1 MTKCQDFAIHFY
13 NIHTL
18 VGQMQVKI
26 RVSVSMNYCHRINYV
41 FKKEYKTIKHTFT
54 PPPPKKRR
62 RPNIEISLILLG
74 IQHSFTVK
82 AAVCFVF
89 SFLKVYT
96 YFKNIR
102 KSSVYLYLSF
112 YMTFLSKLSNLI
124 LYKLVNNYS
133 KSILNIVKLFVY
145 NVTM

>member
-1 MTKCQDFAIHFY
+1 
-13 NIHTL
+13 
-18 VGQMQVKI
+18 MQVKI
-26 RVSVSMNYCHRINYV
+26 RVSVSMNYYHRINNV
-41 FKKEYKTIKHTFT
+41 LKKEYKTTKHTFT
-54 PPPPKKRR
+54 PPPQKKKKW

-74 IQHSFTVK
+74 IQHSFTLK

-133 KSILNIVKLFVY
+133 KSIPNIVKLFVY